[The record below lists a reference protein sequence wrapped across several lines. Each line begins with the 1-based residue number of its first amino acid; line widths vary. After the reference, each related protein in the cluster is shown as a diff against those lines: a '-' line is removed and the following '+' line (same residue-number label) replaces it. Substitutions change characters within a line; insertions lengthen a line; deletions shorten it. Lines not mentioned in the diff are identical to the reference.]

1 MDDTEIKEVTTT
13 MMELVSDAVQ
23 SQQAALGVQI
33 NTAVASKTMDLME
46 VQGQMLLQL
55 MESAAS
61 MGIGGNMNIVG

>member
-1 MDDTEIKEVTTT
+1 
-13 MMELVSDAVQ
+13 MMELVNDAVQ

-46 VQGQMLLQL
+46 VQGQMLLDL

>member
-1 MDDTEIKEVTTT
+1 
-13 MMELVSDAVQ
+13 MMELVNDAVQ

-33 NTAVASKTMDLME
+33 NTAVASKAMDIVE
-46 VQGQMLLQL
+46 VQGQMLLDL